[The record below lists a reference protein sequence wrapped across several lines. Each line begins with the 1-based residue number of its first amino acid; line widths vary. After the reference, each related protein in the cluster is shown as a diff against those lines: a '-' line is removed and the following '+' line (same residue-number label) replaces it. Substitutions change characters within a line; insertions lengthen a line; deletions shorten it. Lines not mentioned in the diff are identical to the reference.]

1 VPDELAPENR
11 SKALPRGKPFPKGVS
26 GNPDAQFKPGQS
38 GNPGGRPST
47 ALFTEA
53 LKRVCGMAVKRIGVK
68 PTDKVSLAI
77 VKVWAQRALNGDVRA
92 AIEMANRVDGPPAQT
107 LQHQG
112 LENFYQAEPGEPRQ
126 KEILGHVV
134 EILLERSRMYGLPV
148 PEIVREAEAE
158 IDAEEQKA
166 EEENTG
172 TE

>member
-1 VPDELAPENR
+1 
-11 SKALPRGKPFPKGVS
+11 
-26 GNPDAQFKPGQS
+26 
-38 GNPGGRPST
+38 
-47 ALFTEA
+47 
-53 LKRVCGMAVKRIGVK
+53 MAVKRIGVK